1 MFVLLIYFFN
11 INLHM
16 KNITV
21 NESQIQKTVLTQ
33 PGFLDQIQHTV
44 AFQIHPEKKKKT
56 TSKYISAS
64 HWLWDLT
71 RIPKSSVPQF
81 PHL

>member
-44 AFQIHPEKKKKT
+44 AFQIHPEKKKKNHL
-56 TSKYISAS
+56 KIYFC
-64 HWLWDLT
+64 LPLT
-71 RIPKSSVPQF
+71 VGLDKDS
-81 PHL
+81 